1 LIHEPP
7 RPTLPTMNLDLSPE
21 ERAFRDEVR
30 AFLDASLTPELREAG
45 RRVTSVFTEK
55 RYSLAWQKILHGR
68 GWVAPSW
75 PKQYGGTGWSDMQR
89 YIFSAEC
96 ARAGAPGLA
105 PMGLR
110 MVGPCIM
117 RYGTEAQKAHY
128 LPRILSG
135 EDYWCQGYSEPGS
148 GSDLASLQMKAVSD
162 GDVYVLNGSK
172 IWTTHAHLANRMFC
186 LVRTRF
192 DGKPQAGITFLLLDM
207 ATPGIT
213 VKPIITLAGEHEVNQ
228 VFFDDVRVPKSGR
241 LGEENDGWTVA
252 KYLLEFE
259 RGGGSGAGLKI
270 ALGRIR
276 DLASKQNGDD
286 GERLIDDESFASRLA
301 AASIAVEAI
310 EMTEH
315 RVMSALSAGKNPGPA
330 SSMLKMQGTE
340 AMQRLDELAI
350 EAVGVHAAV
359 DQPEARVPGSN
370 VAPIGPPE
378 GMLAMAR
385 YLNNRA
391 ASIYGG
397 SNEIQRDIIARLVLG
412 L

>member
-1 LIHEPP
+1 
-7 RPTLPTMNLDLSPE
+7 MNLDLSPE
-21 ERAFRDEVR
+21 ELAFRDEVR
-30 AFLDASLTPELREAG
+30 TFLGAALTPELREAG
-45 RRVTSVFTEK
+45 RRQTSVFVDK
-55 RYSLAWQKILHGR
+55 RYSLAWQTILHAK

-75 PKQYGGTGWSDMQR
+75 PKEYGGTGWSDMQR
-89 YIFSAEC
+89 YIFAAEC
-96 ARAGAPGLA
+96 AHAGAPGLA

-117 RYGTEAQKAHY
+117 RYGTAAQKAHY

-148 GSDLASLQMKAVSD
+148 GSDLASLQLKAVSD
-162 GDVYVLNGSK
+162 GDDYVLNGSK
-172 IWTTHAHLANRMFC
+172 IWTTHAHWANRMFC
-186 LVRTRF
+186 LVRTKF

-207 ATPGIT
+207 ASPGVT

-270 ALGRIR
+270 ALQRIR
-276 DLASKQNGDD
+276 VLANVQIDDD
-286 GERLIDDESFASRLA
+286 GSRLIEDEGFAVRLA
-301 AASIAVEAI
+301 EAAVAVEAI

-315 RVMSALSAGKNPGPA
+315 RVMSALSAGRNPGPA

-340 AMQRLDELAI
+340 AMQRLDELAV
-350 EAVGVHAAV
+350 EALGAYAAV
-359 DQPEARVPGSN
+359 DQPQARLAGAN
-370 VAPIGPPE
+370 AAPIGPAE
-378 GMLAMAR
+378 GLLAMAR

>member
-1 LIHEPP
+1 
-7 RPTLPTMNLDLSPE
+7 MNLDLSPE
-21 ERAFRDEVR
+21 ECAFRDEVR
-30 AFLDASLTPELREAG
+30 VFLDAALTPELREAG
-45 RRVTSVFTEK
+45 RRATSVFMDK
-55 RYSLAWQKILHGR
+55 RYSLAWQKILHAK

-75 PKQYGGTGWSDMQR
+75 PRQYGGTSWSDMQR
-89 YIFSAEC
+89 YIFAAEC
-96 ARAGAPGLA
+96 ARAGAPSLA

-117 RYGTEAQKAHY
+117 RYGTEPQKAHF

-148 GSDLASLQMKAVSD
+148 GSDLASLQLKAVSD
-162 GDVYVLNGSK
+162 GDDYVLNGSK
-172 IWTTHAHLANRMFC
+172 IWTTHAHWANRMFC
-186 LVRTRF
+186 LVRTRS
-192 DGKPQAGITFLLLDM
+192 DGKNQAGITFLLLDM

-228 VFFDDVRVPKSGR
+228 VFFDDVRVPKTGR

-270 ALGRIR
+270 SLGRIR
-276 DLASKQNGDD
+276 ELASKEIADD
-286 GERLIDDESFASRLA
+286 GERLIDDEAFAARLS

-315 RVMSALSAGKNPGPA
+315 RVMSALSSGKNPGPA

-340 AMQRLDELAI
+340 AMQRLDELAV
-350 EAVGVHAAV
+350 EAAGVYAAV
-359 DQPEARVPGSN
+359 DQPEARAPGSN
-370 VAPIGPPE
+370 IAPIGPPD
-378 GMLAMAR
+378 GLLAMAR